1 MEFTY
6 SNKKQKEL
14 FFFLVN
20 FWHYNDKWYT
30 RKANVSLLVSWVVS
44 LQTLISLSQNTS
56 NQSPTA
62 IFSAFIGSEKTKHF

>member
-14 FFFLVN
+14 FFFVN
-20 FWHYNDKWYT
+20 FWHYNDKRYT

-56 NQSPTA
+56 NQSPTT
-62 IFSAFIGSEKTKHF
+62 IFWAVIGSVKTKHF

>member
-14 FFFLVN
+14 FFFVN
-20 FWHYNDKWYT
+20 FWHYSDKWYT
-30 RKANVSLLVSWVVS
+30 RKAKVSLLVSWVTS

-62 IFSAFIGSEKTKHF
+62 IFSAVIGSEKTKHF